1 MDALLS
7 EQVRLSAGVRQ
18 ENGKQEINTYDLFL
32 GKDNVVEKTLDE
44 DYALPAFTLTYLPD
58 GSENLQI
65 RLGVSKT
72 IARPTFRELSPT
84 LFIDPDTDRVVAGS
98 LYLENSEIDKN
109 VMKKWAQNLF
119 YHIVNS
125 ITICYCL

>member
-1 MDALLS
+1 M
-7 EQVRLSAGVRQ
+7 
-18 ENGKQEINTYDLFL
+18 TYLL
-32 GKDNVVEKTLDE
+32 GKDSVVEKTLDE

-98 LYLENSEIDKN
+98 LYLENSEIDN
-109 VMKKWAQNLF
+109 IDLRAEYYFDLNQFLTIWVLFTKK
-119 YHIVNS
+119 
-125 ITICYCL
+125 